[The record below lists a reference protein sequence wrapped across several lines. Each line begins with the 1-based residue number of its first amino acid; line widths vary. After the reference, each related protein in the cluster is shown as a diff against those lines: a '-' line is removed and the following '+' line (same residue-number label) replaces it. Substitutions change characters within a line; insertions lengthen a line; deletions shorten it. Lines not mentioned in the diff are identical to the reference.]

1 MTKFSKFPKF
11 LDLLTSWVLQP
22 NIGLS
27 PSLRHT
33 GSVACAKMHTS
44 PRRAV
49 CAFAGEC
56 FGILLSRTRRKIGPT
71 MGQHDQDAL
80 LHQYLN
86 EDDPA
91 IAQTCLQRLLLE
103 YAEPLVRDITRY
115 KSRTNCNP
123 YSGNEAQDEEDVRSE
138 AVLGLI
144 SRLQDLRSSGA
155 KAPIENFRGYVAA
168 TTYNAYY
175 KYVRMKYP
183 ARWRLKNRVRYLLR
197 HARGFTIWQ
206 NEDQEY
212 LCGLAKW
219 GRSQSDN
226 KAGCGYDQ
234 ASVDAFLNGLAPGKN
249 VAAMKL
255 AELVKALLDWLG
267 RPILMDDLV
276 DTVADLQG
284 IRDLQPAAV
293 LYGEWEKEDSVVDV
307 CDLLP
312 SPAKDMVGRMEER
325 SHLERLWMEICE
337 LPQRQRVALLLNLRD
352 VQGRDALILFTYTG
366 ITSLRRIAQSLELPI
381 EEFAAIWNKLPLED
395 AAIASL
401 LGSTRQQ
408 VINLR
413 KSARERLA
421 RRMAAPCS
429 RNEGGQE

>member
-1 MTKFSKFPKF
+1 
-11 LDLLTSWVLQP
+11 
-22 NIGLS
+22 
-27 PSLRHT
+27 
-33 GSVACAKMHTS
+33 
-44 PRRAV
+44 
-49 CAFAGEC
+49 
-56 FGILLSRTRRKIGPT
+56 

-86 EDDPA
+86 EEDSA
-91 IAQTCLQRLLLE
+91 IAQTCLQRLMLE
-103 YAEPLVRDITRY
+103 FVEPLVREITRY
-115 KSRTNCNP
+115 KSRTNCNS
-123 YSGNEAQDEEDVRSE
+123 YSSNEAQDEEDVRSE

-144 SRLQDLRSSGA
+144 SRLQDLRNSGA
-155 KAPIENFRGYVAA
+155 RAPIENFRGYVAA
-168 TTYNAYY
+168 TTYNAYH

-183 ARWRLKNRVRYLLR
+183 ARWRLKNRIRYLL
-197 HARGFTIWQ
+197 HHGRGFTIWQ
-206 NEDQEY
+206 DEDQEH

-226 KAGCGYDQ
+226 NAGRGHDQ
-234 ASVDAFLNGLAPGKN
+234 ASVDAFLNGLAPGED
-249 VAAMKL
+249 VAVMKL

-267 RPILMDDLV
+267 RPVLIDDLV
-276 DTVADLQG
+276 DIVADLQG

-293 LYGEWEKEDSVVDV
+293 LYGEWEQEDSGVNV
-307 CDLLP
+307 CDLLA
-312 SPAKDMVGRMEER
+312 SPAEDMVARMDDR
-325 SHLERLWMEICE
+325 SNMERLWMEICE

-352 VQGRDALILFTYTG
+352 TQGRDALILFTYTG
-366 ITSLRRIAQSLELPI
+366 IASLRRIAQSLELPI

-421 RRMAAPCS
+421 RRMAAPCG
-429 RNEGGQE
+429 RNNGVRE